1 MPKTERD
8 IIEKINPKAS
18 LLGPDSV
25 QKVVDV
31 VKAAINGEKI
41 VCLDEIKK
49 PKLCIPRVR
58 KNSVIHITPVAS
70 GCLSNCSYCCVKFA
84 RGRLFSYPPEL
95 IVEEIKQALKEGCK
109 EIWITSQDNGCYGL
123 DTNTNLPELL
133 KQITKINGR
142 FFIRV
147 GMMSPTFVKNFTKEL
162 VEAYKSEKI
171 FKFLH
176 LPVEAGSDRVLKLMK
191 RGYRTKDFL
200 NIVKEFRKEFP
211 LLTLATDIIV
221 GFPGEKTKDFEMTV
235 KLIKE
240 VKPDVVNISK
250 FGVRPGTE
258 AEKMRQLPYKVV
270 KKRSAKLTQIVKKL
284 QLKQNKKW
292 LDWKGN
298 ILVDEIGKKGT
309 FIGRNFAYKPVVI
322 HSSQNLLGKFVK
334 VRITD
339 VKATYLIG
347 KQSET

>member
-1 MPKTERD
+1 
-8 IIEKINPKAS
+8 
-18 LLGPDSV
+18 
-25 QKVVDV
+25 
-31 VKAAINGEKI
+31 
-41 VCLDEIKK
+41 
-49 PKLCIPRVR
+49 
-58 KNSVIHITPVAS
+58 
-70 GCLSNCSYCCVKFA
+70 
-84 RGRLFSYPPEL
+84 
-95 IVEEIKQALKEGCK
+95 LKEGCK

-147 GMMSPTFVKNFTKEL
+147 GMMSPTFVKIFTKEL

-191 RGYRTKDFL
+191 RGYKTKDFL
-200 NIVKEFRKEFP
+200 NIVKEFRKKFP

-270 KKRSAKLTQIVKKL
+270 KKRSARLTQIVKKL

-339 VKATYLIG
+339 ITSTYLIG
-347 KQSET
+347 KYKIPVSYLEKIKEEH